1 MKNDKSGNPAAWIW
15 RPRVEHRVGDGLFEL
30 LEQ

>member
-15 RPRVEHRVGDGLFEL
+15 RPRVYHRFGNGLFEFR
-30 LEQ
+30 EP